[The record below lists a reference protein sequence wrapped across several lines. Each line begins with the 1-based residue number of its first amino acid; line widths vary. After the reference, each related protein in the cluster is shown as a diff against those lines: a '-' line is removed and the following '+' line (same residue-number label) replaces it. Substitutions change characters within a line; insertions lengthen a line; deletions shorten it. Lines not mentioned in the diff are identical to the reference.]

1 MNFREYVQIN
11 SDSQS
16 IKAVSKQISTK
27 RSLNDYYFRIDYTI
41 QQAMCQPVNVF
52 YTKSAVQ
59 AIRTMV
65 NK

>member
-1 MNFREYVQIN
+1 MARQTW
-11 SDSQS
+11 
-16 IKAVSKQISTK
+16 TK

-41 QQAMCQPVNVF
+41 QQAICQPVNVF

-65 NK
+65 K